1 MTRLSAGLYIHR
13 LVESAT
19 GVQRYAV
26 ELAAGLAALD
36 GIDVTLLTGTDETN
50 GRGAAVPVTALAGN
64 GRRRHM
70 QWALLH
76 RPMLEKL
83 VTGYDV
89 VHLVTPAFPLPTRAP
104 LIVTVHDLLPF
115 EHPEW
120 YERGPRWA
128 FGRAIS
134 YAADHAVKI
143 IVPSGVVGRQV
154 VELAGV
160 EPDRVVVVP
169 EGVTERVA
177 PSGNAGSPG
186 SSAERPYLLAV
197 GALIERKNLTIVIDA
212 LAKLDPHEAPDLMIV
227 GDGEHRAAL
236 EQAIESRGLVGRIRL
251 LGRVCDD
258 ELVGLLAGALG
269 LVHPALFEGF
279 GLTTVEAM
287 RAGVPVLASTAGSL
301 PEVVG
306 DAGVLLDPRDSD
318 AWASAIQR
326 VASDEDWRRELVARG
341 RDRAVAFTWERA
353 ARLTA
358 EVYEA
363 ATRR

>member
-1 MTRLSAGLYIHR
+1 VSRLSAGLYIHR

-36 GIDVTLLTGTDETN
+36 RIDVTLLTGADETE
-50 GRGAAVPVTALAGN
+50 GRAASVPVTVLAGN
-64 GRRRHM
+64 GRRRHL

-76 RPMLEKL
+76 RPRLERL
-83 VTGYDV
+83 VSGYDV

-104 LIVTVHDLLPF
+104 LVVTVHDLLPF

-134 YAADHAVKI
+134 YAADHAAKI

-154 VELAGV
+154 VELVGV
-160 EPDRVVVVP
+160 EPGRVVVVP
-169 EGVTERVA
+169 EGVSELAA
-177 PSGNAGSPG
+177 PGGTVGSPR
-186 SSAERPYLLAV
+186 SSKDRPYLLAV
-197 GALIERKNLTIVIDA
+197 GALIERKNLTVVIDA
-212 LAKLDPHEAPDLMIV
+212 LATLDPLASPDLLIV

-236 EQAIESRGLVGRIRL
+236 EQAIEGRGLAPRIRL
-251 LGRVCDD
+251 LGRVSD
-258 ELVGLLAGALG
+258 EALAGLLSGALG

-306 DAGVLLDPRDSD
+306 DAGVLIDPRDSD
-318 AWASAIQR
+318 AWAAAIQR
-326 VASDEDWRRELVARG
+326 LTSDEDWRRDLVVRG
-341 RDRAVAFTWERA
+341 SERAADFTWERA

-363 ATRR
+363 AARR